1 MNRDLAWGIF
11 AALLIVAIAAFALV
25 WLTPPTLAAGLACRG
40 TVGIASWYG
49 PESGHR
55 TANGERFPTGEATAA
70 SRTLPFDTRVRVTD
84 LGTGRAVTV
93 RINDRGPYV
102 AGRIIDLSPAARRA
116 LGMGG
121 LARVCVDRIDG

>member
-1 MNRDLAWGIF
+1 MKGVLWCAV
-11 AALLIVAIAAFALV
+11 AALLIVAIAAFAMV

-40 TVGIASWYG
+40 TVGIASFYG
-49 PESGHR
+49 PESGRR

-70 SRTLPFDTRVRVTD
+70 SRTLPFNVRVRVTD

-121 LARVCVDRIDG
+121 LARVCVESVK